1 MQSKVAP
8 YAATPDP
15 AYTPAT
21 SSSAQDSGGSAKGHG
36 SSGEAD
42 LRLIIE
48 EDAKSG
54 LIVYKRISRET
65 GRVAA
70 EFSREFVLKMKDD
83 GAYLAGSLIDTKA

>member
-15 AYTPAT
+15 AYTQPT
-21 SSSAQDSGGSAKGHG
+21 SPNAQDSDGSAKEQGT
-36 SSGEAD
+36 SGDAD

-70 EFSREFVLKMKDD
+70 EFSREFVLRMKDD